1 MFPLRDFFT
10 GLGDLFRRRQID
22 RDIEEELRFHL
33 EMRAQENLDK
43 GMTPEE
49 AMRDARL
56 RFGHPGLIKEI
67 CHDIRGVGFM
77 ETLWQDLRFG
87 ARVLWK
93 NPGFTIVAVLTLA
106 LGIGANTAIFS
117 IVNAVV
123 LRPLPYKDP
132 DRIML
137 LLGNNPQRE
146 LTQNAVAPPDFLDWR
161 AQSRSFS
168 EMAAYESTIF
178 RHTSEAGAERLNG
191 YSVTANFFDLL
202 GEKPLLGRVFTAD
215 EEKPGNNNVAIL
227 SETVWQRHFGADP
240 GIIGRT
246 IKMNDRIFTVVGV
259 MRGAFK
265 FPDTTTEVWRPLA
278 FNNEEL
284 QDRTAYRLVVIGRL
298 KDGVTFDGARAEMET
313 ITRQLEQSYPATNTG
328 WSIFIQPLHESIVG
342 FLRPGMLVLL
352 GAVFFVLLIACVN
365 VASLLSA
372 RMTSRR
378 KEVALRTAIGATR
391 LRILRQLLT
400 ESVLLGLVG
409 GVCGV
414 LLAILGVKVLVSFIP
429 PSIPRISEIGIDPMV
444 LAFTFLISILTGLIF
459 GLMPAWQTTHTELNE
474 VLKDSSRGSTG
485 GRGQARFRNVLVVT
499 EVVLSLVLLIGAGL
513 LIRSFVA
520 MRNVDPGFRAEGVLV
535 NSQLVLPPQKY
546 AEGNRGVAF
555 FKELFQRVRAL
566 PGVES
571 VGGITALPLQGNSR
585 LQAYAVEGRPPQPQG
600 QELTAVINTVGDDYF
615 QTMSIPLRRGR
626 MFTERDDD
634 KAPKTVII
642 NEELARRIFAQQ
654 DPLGQ
659 RLYLRG
665 GNTPY
670 EVVGVVGNTKQ
681 FNLTGD
687 ASPEIFTHYLESP
700 VTFMYV
706 LARTKGDPTSLA
718 MPIRREV
725 QAIDPDQ
732 PVGNRTLSQQFE
744 NSISQPRFYTL
755 LLGLFAAVALVLA
768 SIGIYG
774 VMSYMV
780 AQRTHEIGIRMA
792 LGAQRRD
799 VFRIVVGQG
808 LKLALVGVVVGLGL
822 SFLATRLLSTL
833 LFGVSAIDPVTYIII
848 PLILTGVAIAAC
860 FIPARRAT
868 RIDPLIALRNE

>member
-1 MFPLRDFFT
+1 MFPLKGFFS
-10 GLGDLFRRRQID
+10 GLGDLFRRQQID

-33 EMRAQENLDK
+33 EMRAEENLAR

-49 AMRDARL
+49 AMQDARR

-123 LRPLPYKDP
+123 LRPLPYKDS
-132 DRIML
+132 DRIMV
-137 LLGNNPQRE
+137 LLGNNQQRE

-161 AQSRSFS
+161 TQSRSFS

-178 RHTSEAGAERLNG
+178 RHTAEAGAERLNG

-227 SETVWQRHFGADP
+227 SETVWRRHFGADP
-240 GIIGRT
+240 EILGRT
-246 IKMNDRIFTVVGV
+246 VKMNDRIFTVVGV
-259 MRGAFK
+259 MRETFK

-278 FNNEEL
+278 FDNEEL

-298 KDGVTFDGARAEMET
+298 KDGVTFEGARAEMET
-313 ITRQLEQSYPATNTG
+313 IARQLEQAYPATNTG
-328 WSIFIQPLHESIVG
+328 WTIFIQPLHESVVG

-400 ESVLLGLVG
+400 ESVLLGLIG
-409 GVCGV
+409 GACGV
-414 LLAILGVKVLVSFIP
+414 LIAIIGVKVLVSFIP
-429 PSIPRISEIGIDPMV
+429 PSIPRIQEIGIDPMV

-485 GRGQARFRNVLVVT
+485 SKGQARFRNVLVVT

-546 AEGNRGVAF
+546 SEGNRGVAF

-571 VGGITALPLQGNSR
+571 VGGITALPLQGNSQLR
-585 LQAYAVEGRPPQPQG
+585 AYAVEGRAPQPQG
-600 QELTAVINTVGDDYF
+600 QELTAVINTVGAEYF
-615 QTMSIPLRRGR
+615 ETMSIPLRRGR

-634 KAPKTVII
+634 KAPKTVLI
-642 NEELARRIFAQQ
+642 NEALARRIFPQQ
-654 DPLGQ
+654 EALGQ

-670 EVVGVVGNTKQ
+670 EVVGVVGDTKQ

-687 ASPEIFTHYLESP
+687 TSPEIFTHFLESP

-808 LKLALVGVVVGLGL
+808 LKLALVGVIVGLGV

-833 LFGVSAIDPVTYIII
+833 LFGVSAIDPITYIII